1 MVFPFI
7 TQSLTTAMIRYW
19 GHEHDYRN
27 NLTCIRRGGVIPRQ
41 FPCNRKEVESLRD
54 GPFSGFRPSFGT
66 SREEGA
72 SKKSSQMAKRNNK
85 SMSDDEIEILEGQGA
100 QVNQIPEGTG
110 PPDAGQDAEGVEDDF
125 CETRT
130 ADGEDE
136 FAVAEDDDSGYAL
149 VGEDDRSQPSQW
161 ESGVLCVADPF
172 IRAKVNAF
180 QLSERRQS

>member
-1 MVFPFI
+1 
-7 TQSLTTAMIRYW
+7 MIRYW

-54 GPFSGFRPSFGT
+54 GPFSGFRAAFGS

-72 SKKSSQMAKRNNK
+72 SGKSSQIGKRENK
-85 SMSDDEIEILEGQGA
+85 SMSDDEIVILEGQEA
-100 QVNQIPEGTG
+100 QIKQIPKGTG
-110 PPDAGQDAEGVEDDF
+110 PPDADHDAEGAEVDF

-130 ADGEDE
+130 VDEEAE
-136 FAVAEDDDSGYAL
+136 FAVDEDDDSGYAL
-149 VGEDDRSQPSQW
+149 VGEDDRSESSQW
-161 ESGVLCVADPF
+161 ESGILCVADPF

-180 QLSERRQS
+180 QFLERR